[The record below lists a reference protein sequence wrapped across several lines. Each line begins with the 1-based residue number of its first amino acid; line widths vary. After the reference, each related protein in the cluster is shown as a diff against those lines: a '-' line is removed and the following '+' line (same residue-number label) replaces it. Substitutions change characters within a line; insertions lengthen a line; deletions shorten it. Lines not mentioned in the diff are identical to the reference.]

1 MKLNYLS
8 NITINQVKILE
19 EKTNIA
25 LLPVGPTEI
34 YGQHLPAATDVLS
47 AIDLA
52 ERTATKLQN
61 NGMEALIASPVYYGL
76 AEGCNVFDG
85 NTTLRYET
93 VANLFEDICL
103 SLAKWGFNEIVII
116 SGHAE
121 PRNAEAIMEG
131 ARRASQ
137 KNEKLKVKIS
147 EWFFKGLPQVG
158 PLCKGAHLEW
168 DLHAGEIETSFMLLK
183 HPELVDMEALSKLEP
198 NWEGEHL
205 FENIAAGKD
214 NFADMGAPLAYFG
227 DPRIATKELEK
238 NYKTFS
244 LTLSLKK
251 HLNLSNKTGLK

>member
-1 MKLNYLS
+1 MSLNYLP
-8 NITINQVKILE
+8 NMNINQVKILE

-25 LLPVGPTEI
+25 LLPVGPNEVH
-34 YGQHLPAATDVLS
+34 GQHLPAATDVLS

-61 NGMEALIASPVYYGL
+61 KGMEALIAPPLNYGL
-76 AEGCNVFDG
+76 ADVANVFDG
-85 NTTLRYET
+85 NTTLRYGT

-121 PRNAEAIMEG
+121 PRNAEAMMEG
-131 ARRASQ
+131 IRRASEQ
-137 KNEKLKVKIS
+137 NEKIKAKLS

-158 PLCKGAHLEW
+158 SICKGAHPEW

-183 HPELVDMEALSKLEP
+183 YPELVDMEALSKLEP

-205 FENIAAGKD
+205 FERLAHGKD
-214 NFADMGAPLAYFG
+214 NFADAGAPLAYFG
-227 DPRIATKELEK
+227 DPRIATKETGEKLQNFFSDIIVEEVLELIK
-238 NYKTFS
+238 
-244 LTLSLKK
+244 
-251 HLNLSNKTGLK
+251 